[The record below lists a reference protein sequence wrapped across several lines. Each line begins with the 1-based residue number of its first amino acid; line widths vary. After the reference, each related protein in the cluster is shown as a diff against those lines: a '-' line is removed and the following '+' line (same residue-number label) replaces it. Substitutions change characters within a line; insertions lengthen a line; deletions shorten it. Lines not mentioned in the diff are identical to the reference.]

1 MQFKQEQMEFI
12 NQLLYP
18 ILILKKDRDEE
29 RPSSPLEEQ
38 LEVIVE
44 EMRHM
49 SVPLEPYKD
58 NILYFYKDDALRMF
72 FVNVKN
78 VLRYHSFEEY
88 AEVLHSM
95 DESQIKQQLMTNIVK
110 QDEEEV
116 EVEKIKAAIEEQ
128 AREDEQPQS
137 SNFTLRKILGGD
149 ILSTRLLRNNI
160 WLIITAVI
168 FTIVYISNRYSVQ
181 KYLIEIDKLQKELED
196 AKYRA
201 LSSSSQLT
209 EKTRESH
216 ILEILKTRKDSVL
229 KMSDR
234 PPYIIDVPEK

>member
-1 MQFKQEQMEFI
+1 MNDENDKKNPLLTEHPLTEDQTAFKEESTNVTEPLMKTEAVEEIPQVPVDNEAATPLTEEEEKRKQE
-12 NQLLYP
+12 
-18 ILILKKDRDEE
+18 EE
-29 RPSSPLEEQ
+29 
-38 LEVIVE
+38 
-44 EMRHM
+44 
-49 SVPLEPYKD
+49 
-58 NILYFYKDDALRMF
+58 
-72 FVNVKN
+72 
-78 VLRYHSFEEY
+78 
-88 AEVLHSM
+88 AEVR
-95 DESQIKQQLMTNIVK
+95 
-110 QDEEEV
+110 
-116 EVEKIKAAIEEQ
+116 KIKAAIEEQ

-149 ILSTRLLRNNI
+149 ILSARFFRNNI
-160 WLIITAVI
+160 WLIITIVI
-168 FTIVYISNRYSVQ
+168 FTIIYISNRYSVQ
-181 KYLIEIDKLQKELED
+181 KYLIEVDKLQNELED

>member
-1 MQFKQEQMEFI
+1 MNDENDKKKPMATEQTLTEEITLFTE
-12 NQLLYP
+12 NEP
-18 ILILKKDRDEE
+18 NTTEPLIKTEA
-29 RPSSPLEEQ
+29 
-38 LEVIVE
+38 VE
-44 EMRHM
+44 ETTQA
-49 SVPLEPYKD
+49 SANNEAVTPL
-58 NILYFYKDDALRMF
+58 
-72 FVNVKN
+72 
-78 VLRYHSFEEY
+78 
-88 AEVLHSM
+88 
-95 DESQIKQQLMTNIVK
+95 T
-110 QDEEEV
+110 EEEEKEKEEEE

-149 ILSTRLLRNNI
+149 ILSARLLRNNI
-160 WLIITAVI
+160 WLIITIVF

-181 KYLIEIDKLQKELED
+181 KYLIDIDKLRNELDD

>member
-1 MQFKQEQMEFI
+1 MNDENDKKSPMLTELPLTEDQTVFTEESTNVTKQ
-12 NQLLYP
+12 
-18 ILILKKDRDEE
+18 LIMAEAVEDTPQATANDETATPLTEEEEKKIEE
-29 RPSSPLEEQ
+29 E
-38 LEVIVE
+38 
-44 EMRHM
+44 
-49 SVPLEPYKD
+49 
-58 NILYFYKDDALRMF
+58 
-72 FVNVKN
+72 
-78 VLRYHSFEEY
+78 
-88 AEVLHSM
+88 AEVR
-95 DESQIKQQLMTNIVK
+95 
-110 QDEEEV
+110 
-116 EVEKIKAAIEEQ
+116 KIKAAIEEQ

-149 ILSTRLLRNNI
+149 ILSARFFRNNI
-160 WLIITAVI
+160 WLMITIVI

-181 KYLIEIDKLQKELED
+181 KYLIEIDKLNNELED

>member
-1 MQFKQEQMEFI
+1 MNDENDKKSPMLTEHPLTEDQTVFTEESTNVTKQ
-12 NQLLYP
+12 
-18 ILILKKDRDEE
+18 LIMAEAVEDTPQATANDEAAT
-29 RPSSPLEEQ
+29 PLTEE
-38 LEVIVE
+38 E
-44 EMRHM
+44 EKR
-49 SVPLEPYKD
+49 
-58 NILYFYKDDALRMF
+58 I
-72 FVNVKN
+72 
-78 VLRYHSFEEY
+78 EEE
-88 AEVLHSM
+88 AEVR
-95 DESQIKQQLMTNIVK
+95 
-110 QDEEEV
+110 
-116 EVEKIKAAIEEQ
+116 KIKAAIEEQ

-149 ILSTRLLRNNI
+149 ILSARFFRNNI
-160 WLIITAVI
+160 WLMITIVI

-181 KYLIEIDKLQKELED
+181 KYLIEIDKLNNELED

-209 EKTRESH
+209 EKIRESH

>member
-1 MQFKQEQMEFI
+1 MNDENDKKKPMATEQALTEEITLFPE
-12 NQLLYP
+12 NEP
-18 ILILKKDRDEE
+18 NTTEPLIKTEA
-29 RPSSPLEEQ
+29 
-38 LEVIVE
+38 VE
-44 EMRHM
+44 ETTQA
-49 SVPLEPYKD
+49 SANNEAVTPL
-58 NILYFYKDDALRMF
+58 
-72 FVNVKN
+72 
-78 VLRYHSFEEY
+78 
-88 AEVLHSM
+88 
-95 DESQIKQQLMTNIVK
+95 T
-110 QDEEEV
+110 EEEEKEKEEEE

-149 ILSTRLLRNNI
+149 ILSAQLLRNNI
-160 WLIITAVI
+160 WLIITIVF

-181 KYLIEIDKLQKELED
+181 KYLIDIDKLRNELDD

-216 ILEILKTRKDSVL
+216 ILEILKTRKDSIL

>member
-1 MQFKQEQMEFI
+1 MNDENDKKRPMLTEHPLTEDQTVFTEESTNVTKQ
-12 NQLLYP
+12 
-18 ILILKKDRDEE
+18 LIMAKAVEDTPQATANDEAAT
-29 RPSSPLEEQ
+29 PLTEE
-38 LEVIVE
+38 E
-44 EMRHM
+44 EKR
-49 SVPLEPYKD
+49 
-58 NILYFYKDDALRMF
+58 I
-72 FVNVKN
+72 
-78 VLRYHSFEEY
+78 EEE
-88 AEVLHSM
+88 AEVR
-95 DESQIKQQLMTNIVK
+95 
-110 QDEEEV
+110 
-116 EVEKIKAAIEEQ
+116 KIKAAIEEQ

-149 ILSTRLLRNNI
+149 ILSARFFRNNI
-160 WLIITAVI
+160 WLMITIVI

-181 KYLIEIDKLQKELED
+181 KYLIEIDKLNNELED

>member
-1 MQFKQEQMEFI
+1 MNEENHKKTPMLTEHPLTEDQTVFTEESTNVTKQ
-12 NQLLYP
+12 
-18 ILILKKDRDEE
+18 LIMAEAVEDTPQATANDEAAT
-29 RPSSPLEEQ
+29 PLTEE
-38 LEVIVE
+38 E
-44 EMRHM
+44 EKR
-49 SVPLEPYKD
+49 
-58 NILYFYKDDALRMF
+58 I
-72 FVNVKN
+72 
-78 VLRYHSFEEY
+78 EEE
-88 AEVLHSM
+88 AEVR
-95 DESQIKQQLMTNIVK
+95 
-110 QDEEEV
+110 
-116 EVEKIKAAIEEQ
+116 KIKAAIEEQ

-149 ILSTRLLRNNI
+149 ILSARFFRNNI
-160 WLIITAVI
+160 WLMITIVI

-181 KYLIEIDKLQKELED
+181 KYLIEIDKLNNELED

>member
-1 MQFKQEQMEFI
+1 MNDENDKKKPMATEQVLTEEITLFTE
-12 NQLLYP
+12 NEP
-18 ILILKKDRDEE
+18 NTTEPLIKTEA
-29 RPSSPLEEQ
+29 
-38 LEVIVE
+38 VE
-44 EMRHM
+44 ETTQA
-49 SVPLEPYKD
+49 SANNEAVTPL
-58 NILYFYKDDALRMF
+58 
-72 FVNVKN
+72 
-78 VLRYHSFEEY
+78 
-88 AEVLHSM
+88 
-95 DESQIKQQLMTNIVK
+95 T
-110 QDEEEV
+110 EEEEKEKEEEE

-149 ILSTRLLRNNI
+149 ILSARLLRNNI
-160 WLIITAVI
+160 WLIITIVF

-181 KYLIEIDKLQKELED
+181 KYLIDIDKLRNELDD

>member
-1 MQFKQEQMEFI
+1 MNDENDKKSPMLTEHPLTEDQTVFTEESTNVTKQ
-12 NQLLYP
+12 
-18 ILILKKDRDEE
+18 LIMAEAVEDTPQATANDEAAT
-29 RPSSPLEEQ
+29 PLTEE
-38 LEVIVE
+38 E
-44 EMRHM
+44 EKR
-49 SVPLEPYKD
+49 
-58 NILYFYKDDALRMF
+58 I
-72 FVNVKN
+72 
-78 VLRYHSFEEY
+78 EEE
-88 AEVLHSM
+88 AEVR
-95 DESQIKQQLMTNIVK
+95 
-110 QDEEEV
+110 
-116 EVEKIKAAIEEQ
+116 KIKAAIEEQ

-149 ILSTRLLRNNI
+149 ILSARFFRNNI
-160 WLIITAVI
+160 WLMITIVI

-181 KYLIEIDKLQKELED
+181 KYLIEIDKLNNELED

-216 ILEILKTRKDSVL
+216 ILEFLKTRKDSVL

>member
-1 MQFKQEQMEFI
+1 MNDENDKKKPMATEQVLTEEITLFTE
-12 NQLLYP
+12 NEP
-18 ILILKKDRDEE
+18 NTTEPLIKTEA
-29 RPSSPLEEQ
+29 
-38 LEVIVE
+38 VE
-44 EMRHM
+44 ETTQA
-49 SVPLEPYKD
+49 SANNEAVTPL
-58 NILYFYKDDALRMF
+58 
-72 FVNVKN
+72 
-78 VLRYHSFEEY
+78 
-88 AEVLHSM
+88 
-95 DESQIKQQLMTNIVK
+95 T
-110 QDEEEV
+110 EEEEKAKEEKE

-149 ILSTRLLRNNI
+149 ILSARLLRNNI
-160 WLIITAVI
+160 WLIITIVF

-181 KYLIEIDKLQKELED
+181 KYLIDIDKLRNELDD

>member
-1 MQFKQEQMEFI
+1 MNDENDKKKPMATE
-12 NQLLYP
+12 P
-18 ILILKKDRDEE
+18 LIKTEA
-29 RPSSPLEEQ
+29 
-38 LEVIVE
+38 VE
-44 EMRHM
+44 ETTQA
-49 SVPLEPYKD
+49 SANNEAVTPL
-58 NILYFYKDDALRMF
+58 
-72 FVNVKN
+72 
-78 VLRYHSFEEY
+78 
-88 AEVLHSM
+88 
-95 DESQIKQQLMTNIVK
+95 T
-110 QDEEEV
+110 EEEEKEKEEKE

-149 ILSTRLLRNNI
+149 ILSARLLRNNI
-160 WLIITAVI
+160 WLIITIVF

-181 KYLIEIDKLQKELED
+181 KYLIDIDKLRNELDD

>member
-1 MQFKQEQMEFI
+1 MNDENDKKKPMATEQVLTEEITLFTE
-12 NQLLYP
+12 NEP
-18 ILILKKDRDEE
+18 NTTEPLIKTEA
-29 RPSSPLEEQ
+29 
-38 LEVIVE
+38 VE
-44 EMRHM
+44 ETTQA
-49 SVPLEPYKD
+49 SANNEAVTPL
-58 NILYFYKDDALRMF
+58 
-72 FVNVKN
+72 
-78 VLRYHSFEEY
+78 
-88 AEVLHSM
+88 
-95 DESQIKQQLMTNIVK
+95 T
-110 QDEEEV
+110 EEEEKEKEEKE

-149 ILSTRLLRNNI
+149 ILSARLLRNNI
-160 WLIITAVI
+160 WLIITIVF

-181 KYLIEIDKLQKELED
+181 KYLIDIDKLRNELDD

>member
-1 MQFKQEQMEFI
+1 MAEAVEDTPQATANHEAATP
-12 NQLLYP
+12 LT
-18 ILILKKDRDEE
+18 EE
-29 RPSSPLEEQ
+29 EEKR
-38 LEVIVE
+38 IE
-44 EMRHM
+44 E
-49 SVPLEPYKD
+49 E
-58 NILYFYKDDALRMF
+58 
-72 FVNVKN
+72 
-78 VLRYHSFEEY
+78 
-88 AEVLHSM
+88 AEVR
-95 DESQIKQQLMTNIVK
+95 
-110 QDEEEV
+110 
-116 EVEKIKAAIEEQ
+116 KIKAAIEEQ

-149 ILSTRLLRNNI
+149 ILSARFFRNNI
-160 WLIITAVI
+160 WLMITIVI

-181 KYLIEIDKLQKELED
+181 KYLIEIDKLNNELED

>member
-1 MQFKQEQMEFI
+1 MNDENDKKSPMLTEHPLTEDQTVFTEESTNVTKQ
-12 NQLLYP
+12 
-18 ILILKKDRDEE
+18 LIMAEAVEDTPQATANDETATPLTEEEEKKIEE
-29 RPSSPLEEQ
+29 E
-38 LEVIVE
+38 
-44 EMRHM
+44 
-49 SVPLEPYKD
+49 
-58 NILYFYKDDALRMF
+58 
-72 FVNVKN
+72 
-78 VLRYHSFEEY
+78 
-88 AEVLHSM
+88 AEVR
-95 DESQIKQQLMTNIVK
+95 
-110 QDEEEV
+110 
-116 EVEKIKAAIEEQ
+116 KIKAAIEEQ

-149 ILSTRLLRNNI
+149 ILSARFFRNNI
-160 WLIITAVI
+160 WLMITIVI

-181 KYLIEIDKLQKELED
+181 KYLIEIDKLNNELED

>member
-1 MQFKQEQMEFI
+1 MNDENDKKKPMVTEQALTEEITLFTE
-12 NQLLYP
+12 NEP
-18 ILILKKDRDEE
+18 NTTEPLIKTEA
-29 RPSSPLEEQ
+29 
-38 LEVIVE
+38 VE
-44 EMRHM
+44 ETTQA
-49 SVPLEPYKD
+49 SANNEAVTPL
-58 NILYFYKDDALRMF
+58 
-72 FVNVKN
+72 
-78 VLRYHSFEEY
+78 
-88 AEVLHSM
+88 
-95 DESQIKQQLMTNIVK
+95 T
-110 QDEEEV
+110 EEEEKEKEEKE

-149 ILSTRLLRNNI
+149 ILSARLLRNNI
-160 WLIITAVI
+160 WLIITIVF

-181 KYLIEIDKLQKELED
+181 KYLIDIDKLRNELDD

>member
-1 MQFKQEQMEFI
+1 MNDENDKKSPMLTEHPLTEDQTVFTEESTNVTKQ
-12 NQLLYP
+12 
-18 ILILKKDRDEE
+18 LIMAKAVEDTPQATANDEAAT
-29 RPSSPLEEQ
+29 PLTEE
-38 LEVIVE
+38 E
-44 EMRHM
+44 EKR
-49 SVPLEPYKD
+49 
-58 NILYFYKDDALRMF
+58 I
-72 FVNVKN
+72 
-78 VLRYHSFEEY
+78 
-88 AEVLHSM
+88 
-95 DESQIKQQLMTNIVK
+95 
-110 QDEEEV
+110 EEEV
-116 EVEKIKAAIEEQ
+116 EVRKIKAAIEEQ

-149 ILSTRLLRNNI
+149 ILSARFFRNNI
-160 WLIITAVI
+160 WLMITIVI

-181 KYLIEIDKLQKELED
+181 KYLIEIDKLNNELED

>member
-1 MQFKQEQMEFI
+1 MNDENDKKNPTLTEHPLTEDQTAFTEESINVTEPLVKAETIENQQEATA
-12 NQLLYP
+12 N
-18 ILILKKDRDEE
+18 KEE
-29 RPSSPLEEQ
+29 EKR
-38 LEVIVE
+38 I
-44 EMRHM
+44 
-49 SVPLEPYKD
+49 
-58 NILYFYKDDALRMF
+58 
-72 FVNVKN
+72 
-78 VLRYHSFEEY
+78 
-88 AEVLHSM
+88 
-95 DESQIKQQLMTNIVK
+95 
-110 QDEEEV
+110 EEEV

-149 ILSTRLLRNNI
+149 ILSARLLRNNI

-216 ILEILKTRKDSVL
+216 ILEILKTRKDSIL